1 MNSAET
7 IRHLKI
13 AAQETRQSIVSHC
26 EMEKERPFT
35 LNDDYRLS
43 IRDDLLKDFANTRR
57 GRKNSPSKCLDFNFQ
72 SKARPITTSVEDIVT
87 GVAKRMTTSADDDK
101 LFQNLS
107 ARGHPIQ
114 SLEDL
119 SRLDPPDEYQNELGL
134 VAEVLSYF
142 RVASKRTIDI
152 IAMQIKNQY
161 FRRCSVEL
169 RQSLVENLGLIGEA
183 GLENCKKYATDDPA
197 VQRRRNTIS
206 AQLKILADTTAILDR
221 FP

>member
-13 AAQETRQSIVSHC
+13 AAQETRKSIVSHC

-35 LNDDYRLS
+35 LNDGYRLS

-57 GRKNSPSKCLDFNFQ
+57 GRKNSPSKCVDFNFQ
-72 SKARPITTSVEDIVT
+72 SKARPITTSAEDIVT

-101 LFQNLS
+101 LFQDLS

-119 SRLDPPDEYQNELGL
+119 SRLDATALDAPPATRLMVMSRDDLPGEGPLPPALLGHHL
-134 VAEVLSYF
+134 
-142 RVASKRTIDI
+142 
-152 IAMQIKNQY
+152 
-161 FRRCSVEL
+161 
-169 RQSLVENLGLIGEA
+169 
-183 GLENCKKYATDDPA
+183 
-197 VQRRRNTIS
+197 
-206 AQLKILADTTAILDR
+206 
-221 FP
+221 